1 MLKRFAR
8 TLEEMKGL
16 VNDNWSALSFDG
28 HGQGKVLVAVS
39 GGVDSM
45 VMAVLFLRSGEMKF
59 ALAHCNFNLRGA
71 ESDGDQ
77 ALVEAWAAENGVS
90 VHLASFDTES
100 YAKEHSVSIEMAA
113 RELRYRWFADLCR
126 DNSYVATAVAHNAND
141 NAETLVLNIL
151 RGTGMDGICGMQQV
165 SAFPLPDCGNILL
178 IRPMLQFT
186 RKQIEGYALSHGI
199 RYRNDSTNSLSEY
212 KRNRIRN
219 EIFPQFGR
227 INPSFVQT
235 INKDI
240 TYFNDASEIVQLWC
254 QDAASKVITPCGDV
268 LSLDIEAL
276 MSLKQ
281 WRYLLYYILSP
292 FGFNSSHLS
301 SIENLLMSDRTIPG
315 KSFSSSTHILQ
326 TGRGVLE
333 IRQKG
338 METYSEDI
346 MPVKGPGI
354 YNFNG
359 RRFQIETIP
368 WEKGMSP
375 RQMEGVVALDAGQLR
390 FPFVLRRWRN
400 GDWMRPLGMK
410 GRKLLSDIFT
420 DLKFSASQKA
430 SAVVIVDTL
439 TPEMAESQHIAALA
453 GLRIDEGY
461 KIKSTTESI
470 IRIIG

>member
-1 MLKRFAR
+1 M
-8 TLEEMKGL
+8 
-16 VNDNWSALSFDG
+16 
-28 HGQGKVLVAVS
+28 
-39 GGVDSM
+39 
-45 VMAVLFLRSGEMKF
+45 
-59 ALAHCNFNLRGA
+59 
-71 ESDGDQ
+71 
-77 ALVEAWAAENGVS
+77 
-90 VHLASFDTES
+90 
-100 YAKEHSVSIEMAA
+100 
-113 RELRYRWFADLCR
+113 
-126 DNSYVATAVAHNAND
+126 
-141 NAETLVLNIL
+141 
-151 RGTGMDGICGMQQV
+151 
-165 SAFPLPDCGNILL
+165 
-178 IRPMLQFT
+178 
-186 RKQIEGYALSHGI
+186 
-199 RYRNDSTNSLSEY
+199 
-212 KRNRIRN
+212 
-219 EIFPQFGR
+219 
-227 INPSFVQT
+227 QT
-235 INKDI
+235 IKKDI

-359 RRFQIETIP
+359 RRFQIESIP